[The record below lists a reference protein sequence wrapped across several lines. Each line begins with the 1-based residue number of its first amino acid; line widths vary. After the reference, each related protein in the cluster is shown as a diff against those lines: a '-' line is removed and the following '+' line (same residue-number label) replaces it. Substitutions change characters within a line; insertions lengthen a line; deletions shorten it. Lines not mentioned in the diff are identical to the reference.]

1 MRQGAT
7 QQAQAMESSGGGA
20 MRAAFLAFAF
30 LAVVVWIGIAIGAN
44 TRTPG
49 VVGLAATV
57 FGGLFASILT
67 IAIGG
72 AIALKLG
79 AGAPPPL
86 AARPVTDTPDPEL
99 APALAELE
107 TLEHPVAR
115 RTVERAAWRAP
126 LGASAGIALWS
137 AIVAMGA
144 PGGVFDFA
152 AVMLGGSLAGY
163 GWALAQG
170 ARENAATYSQRAVD
184 VLVGGL
190 GAFTWR
196 KAASVD
202 LARVSRAGLLPVGS
216 GVKTS
221 GEIAGA
227 YAGLALRITPIA
239 TIPPSG
245 ADKTP
250 VFKGLLVEITAPHLA
265 VASMGDLAAAK
276 PAVPALLAQLSTLP
290 QLGSPRSAIADGR
303 LLLAIPETGAPRV
316 FDPPS
321 QPGARHAAP
330 RLARIRQV
338 LGAVLH
344 VADALAA
351 PSQA

>member
-1 MRQGAT
+1 
-7 QQAQAMESSGGGA
+7 
-20 MRAAFLAFAF
+20 MRAAFLAFAV
-30 LAVVVWIGIAIGAN
+30 LAVAVWIGIAIGAN

-57 FGGLFASILT
+57 FGGMFAAVLT

-79 AGAPPPL
+79 AGAPVPL
-86 AARPVTDTPDPEL
+86 VQPVTDAPYPEL

-107 TLEHPVAR
+107 ALQHPVAH

-144 PGGVFDFA
+144 PGGVLDFA
-152 AVMLGGSLAGY
+152 AVMLGGALAGY
-163 GWALAQG
+163 GWALAQA
-170 ARENAATYSQRAVD
+170 ARENAEIYSQHAVD

-190 GAFTWR
+190 CACNWR
-196 KAASVD
+196 RTASVD
-202 LARVSRAGLLPVGS
+202 VGKLSNAGLLPVAS
-216 GVKTS
+216 GGKTS
-221 GEIAGA
+221 GEIVGA
-227 YAGLALRITPIA
+227 HAGLGLRITPIE

-245 ADKTP
+245 ADSTSA
-250 VFKGLLVEITAPHLA
+250 FKGLLVEITAPHPGL
-265 VASMGDLAAAK
+265 ASMEELAAAK
-276 PAVPALLAQLSTLP
+276 PTVPALIAQLSTLP
-290 QLGSPRSAIADGR
+290 NLGAPRSAIVDGR
-303 LLLAIPETGAPRV
+303 LFLALPETGAPRV

-321 QPGARHAAP
+321 QPGARHSAP
-330 RLARIRQV
+330 RLARILQV
-338 LGAVLH
+338 VGAVLH
-344 VADALAA
+344 VTDALAA

>member
-7 QQAQAMESSGGGA
+7 QQAQAAESSRSSA
-20 MRAAFLAFAF
+20 MRAAFLAFVV
-30 LAVVVWIGIAIGAN
+30 LAIVVWIGIAIGAN

-57 FGGLFASILT
+57 FGGLLSAVLT

-79 AGAPPPL
+79 SAPAAL
-86 AARPVTDTPDPEL
+86 AVRDATDTPFPEL

-107 TLEHPVAR
+107 TLQHPVAL
-115 RTVERAAWRAP
+115 RTAERAAWRAP
-126 LGASAGIALWS
+126 LGASAGIVLWS

-152 AVMLGGSLAGY
+152 AVMLGGALAGY
-163 GWALAQG
+163 GWALAQA
-170 ARENAATYSQRAVD
+170 ARENAAIYSQHAVD

-190 GAFTWR
+190 GAFNRRNT
-196 KAASVD
+196 
-202 LARVSRAGLLPVGS
+202 ARVALGRVSDAGLLPVS
-216 GVKTS
+216 AGVRTG

-227 YAGLALRITPIA
+227 HAGLAVRITPVE
-239 TIPPSG
+239 TIPRSG
-245 ADKTP
+245 ADRASA
-250 VFKGLLVEITAPHLA
+250 FRGLLVEITAPHLGA
-265 VASMGDLAAAK
+265 ASMDELAAAK
-276 PAVPALLAQLSTLP
+276 PAAPALIAQLSTLP
-290 QLGSPRSAIADGR
+290 HLGAPRSAIVDGR
-303 LLLAIPETGAPRV
+303 LLLAIPETGSPRV
-316 FDPPS
+316 FDTPS
-321 QPGARHAAP
+321 QPGARLAAP
-330 RLARIRQV
+330 HLARIRQV

-351 PSQA
+351 PTQA